1 MKVIGAIAA
10 GHQAAEDIDGAIRAR
25 NGEPPWEAPI
35 EEIDIPFE
43 IDEETTE
50 QPMAAMPELDAAKR
64 KANFD
69 EVELGYDIET
79 AIKEASRCLRCDAE
93 V

>member
-1 MKVIGAIAA
+1 
-10 GHQAAEDIDGAIRAR
+10 
-25 NGEPPWEAPI
+25 
-35 EEIDIPFE
+35 
-43 IDEETTE
+43 
-50 QPMAAMPELDAAKR
+50 MAAMPEMDPAKR
-64 KANFD
+64 KTNFD